1 ASPNPSTPATTPF
14 LQIYN
19 GDSLHNMSHLA
30 TALKIVEKAAP
41 TTINIAA
48 VDHRSPLIVKK
59 AEEVCKKMKET
70 SN

>member
-1 ASPNPSTPATTPF
+1 
-14 LQIYN
+14 
-19 GDSLHNMSHLA
+19 MSHLA
-30 TALKIVEKAAP
+30 TALKIVEKAAS
-41 TTINIAA
+41 TTISIAA